1 VTPDPQR
8 RSALLGLK
16 LGALVRDH
24 ADGGPVVLEPF
35 GAGAALRRDG
45 EIWVLADDRPER
57 VLGPALAWARQHGE
71 DGPLNVVVDDP
82 SAAGVLA
89 RRAQW
94 FATPPRVWRA
104 EGRSLVA
111 AAPAPYAPPAPVTDD
126 RLSLLPLIEAAGA
139 TPAVEHGVVA
149 GEVAGLEVCRA
160 VIDSDLGTIRL
171 EVGVGAHDREAFLLV
186 HGDVPPAE
194 ALAGVVAAVVEH
206 RRPGAEPHPLNRLNA
221 ERFLRWRL
229 LEEPSLV
236 GALVL
241 EAAPP
246 PVPRTNL
253 KDAVPCVAVGV
264 DDDGDAVVV
273 VCSVGIDLDLVPFA
287 ADARGAVGL
296 DDARLLLAV
305 PERDDHP
312 VTRALA
318 ARLRCPAVV
327 RPVLPVRPD

>member
-8 RSALLGLK
+8 RTALLGVK

-24 ADGGPVVLEPF
+24 ADGGPAVLEPF

-45 EIWVLADDRPER
+45 QVWVLADERPDR
-57 VLGPALAWARQHGE
+57 VLGPAMAWARQHGE
-71 DGPLNVVVDDP
+71 DGPLNVIVDDP
-82 SAAGVLA
+82 AVAGLLA

-94 FATPPRVWRA
+94 FTDPPHVWRA
-104 EGRSLVA
+104 EGRDLVA
-111 AAPAPYAPPAPVTDD
+111 AAPAPYRPPPTVTDD
-126 RLSLLPLIEAAGA
+126 RLSLLPLIDAAGA
-139 TPAVEHGVVA
+139 TPAIEHGVVA

-160 VIDSDLGTIRL
+160 VIDPDLGVTRL

-186 HGDVPPAE
+186 HGDIPPAE
-194 ALAGVVAAVVEH
+194 ALTGVVAAVAEH
-206 RRPGAEPHPLNRLNA
+206 RRLGAEPHPLNRLNA
-221 ERFLRWRL
+221 ERLLRWRL
-229 LEEPSLV
+229 LDEPSLV

-264 DDDGDAVVV
+264 DGHGDAVVV

-305 PERDDHP
+305 PQRDDHP

-318 ARLRCPAVV
+318 ARLRRRAEVV
-327 RPVLPVRPD
+327 PVPPG

>member
-8 RSALLGLK
+8 RTALLGVK

-24 ADGGPVVLEPF
+24 ADGGPAVLEPF
-35 GAGAALRRDG
+35 GSGAALRRDG
-45 EIWVLADDRPER
+45 EVWVLADDRPDR
-57 VLGPALAWARQHGE
+57 VLGPALAWTRQHNGG
-71 DGPLNVVVDDP
+71 GPLNVIVDDP
-82 SAAGVLA
+82 EAAGLLA

-94 FATPPRVWRA
+94 FTEPARVWRA
-104 EGRSLVA
+104 EGRALGA
-111 AAPAPYAPPAPVTDD
+111 AVPAPYAPPPAVTDD

-139 TPAVEHGVVA
+139 VPAIEHGVVA

-160 VIDSDLGTIRL
+160 IIDPDLGVTRL

-186 HGDVPPAE
+186 HGDIPPAE
-194 ALAGVVAAVVEH
+194 ALTRVVAAVAEW
-206 RRPGAEPHPLNRLNA
+206 RRPGAEAHPLNRLNA
-221 ERFLRWRL
+221 ERLLRWRL

-246 PVPRTNL
+246 PVPRRNL

-264 DDDGDAVVV
+264 DARGDAVVV

-305 PERDDHP
+305 PARDDHP

-318 ARLRCPAVV
+318 ARLRRPAEVV
-327 RPVLPVRPD
+327 PVPPG